1 MGELRERM
9 AVDLRVRGL
18 SDSTCDGYMRYAR
31 RFAAHFMRSPADMG
45 AEEAKAFLLYLRD
58 EAGLSPS
65 TVRCYG
71 AALKFLYS
79 VTLGRPEVAATI
91 PRTRSPR
98 RRPVVLSG
106 TEVEAIFAALH
117 SPKYRALYMTMYGAG
132 LRVSEAC
139 ALRVGDIDSKRGL
152 LYVHRGKGGGDRW
165 ALLGE
170 RLLSE
175 LRSYWRVAR
184 PAGPWMFPG
193 RSGEHI
199 NPRGVQRAL
208 REASRDAGI
217 HKAVTP
223 HTLRHSFATH
233 LLESGTDVRTI
244 QVLLGHC
251 SVETTARYAHVR
263 RDLIVSVRSPLDVLG
278 TPEAR
283 ALG

>member
-9 AVDLRVRGL
+9 AADLRLRGL
-18 SDSTCDGYMRYAR
+18 SESTCDGYLRYAR

-45 AEEAKAFLLYLRD
+45 AEEVKAFLLHLRE
-58 EAGLSPS
+58 EAGLSAP
-65 TVRCYG
+65 TVGCYA

-79 VTLGRPEVAATI
+79 VTLGRPDVSDAI
-91 PRTRSPR
+91 PRMRVPR
-98 RRPVVLSG
+98 RQPVVLSG
-106 TEVEAIFAALH
+106 SEVEAIFGALH

-152 LYVHRGKGGGDRW
+152 LFVRRGKGGGERW

-175 LRSYWRVAR
+175 LRAYWRVAR
-184 PAGPWMFPG
+184 PVEPWMFPG
-193 RSGEHI
+193 RRGRHI

-208 REASRDAGI
+208 HAATREAGVK
-217 HKAVTP
+217 KAVTP

-244 QVLLGHC
+244 QALLGHA

-263 RDLIVSVRSPLDVLG
+263 RDLVRTVRSPLDLLGSSEAAVLG
-278 TPEAR
+278 
-283 ALG
+283 